1 VTEANQPPE
10 ISTLFDRVGG
20 AETFDLLVSR
30 FYEGVREDSV
40 IFPMYPEDDIEGAV
54 WRLSTFLQQFFGG
67 PTTYSDRRGHP
78 RLRMRHAP
86 FHINPD
92 ARERWLRHMT
102 VAVDSLGLYP
112 IERELLMAYFER
124 ASLSMVNTFADQPD
138 S

>member
-1 VTEANQPPE
+1 MTEAEQPPL
-10 ISTLFDRVGG
+10 STLFDRVGG

-30 FYEGVREDSV
+30 FYEGIRGDPV

-92 ARERWLRHMT
+92 ARERWLHHMT
-102 VAVDSLGLYP
+102 AAVSSLDLYP
-112 IERELLMAYFER
+112 IEHEELMAYFER